1 MVRDVGTDHVE
12 LIVLAGVGFWIG
24 IGLLIA
30 RIGGWAALAAAYS
43 HSGEF
48 QGERLRFQ
56 TAQVRWGTNY
66 GGCLTIGANHRGLFL
81 SVLFLFRIG
90 HPPLFIPWT
99 DISVSDPK
107 GRWFSYVELRFRRAP
122 SIPLRVSEQL
132 TRWLADRAATSWPG
146 RG

>member
-1 MVRDVGTDHVE
+1 VVRDVGTDHVE

-24 IGLLIA
+24 VGLLIA

-56 TAQVRWGTNY
+56 
-66 GGCLTIGANHRGLFL
+66 
-81 SVLFLFRIG
+81 
-90 HPPLFIPWT
+90 
-99 DISVSDPK
+99 
-107 GRWFSYVELRFRRAP
+107 LRFPRAP

-132 TRWLADRAATSWPG
+132 ARWLADRAATSWPG
-146 RG
+146 RS

>member
-24 IGLLIA
+24 VGLLIA

-56 TAQVRWGTNY
+56 TAQMRWGTNY

-132 TRWLADRAATSWPG
+132 ARWLADRAATSWPG